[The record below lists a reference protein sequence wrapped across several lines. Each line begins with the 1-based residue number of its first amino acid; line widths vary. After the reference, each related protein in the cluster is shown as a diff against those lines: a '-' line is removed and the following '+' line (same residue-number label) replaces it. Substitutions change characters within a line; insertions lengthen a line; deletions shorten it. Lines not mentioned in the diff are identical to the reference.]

1 MLSGLA
7 MLTILGCTIA
17 PKASSDSRSID
28 EDAAVAADAAVVA
41 DVVVAADV
49 APLPVDKSDSAA
61 PDTRVLDAVDVPN
74 AGDTLPA
81 RDGCCAPDAAPAD
94 VGGWYLDWADEFGGP
109 SIDTTVW
116 NVADELVMKNGELE
130 YYRPGNAFIE
140 NGALVLEARQ
150 ESYGGR
156 DFTSGCLTSKDKKT
170 FKYGRLTARIKLPA
184 TAGMWPAFWML
195 GATGA
200 WPDGGE
206 LDIMESKGRVPTT
219 VWGTAHW
226 GPLTNGNHPNYG
238 TTYQMPSGQDIT
250 GWHEYTLEWSAGILS
265 WSVDGGHAYLSMVSH
280 DPFNQQ
286 FYLILNL
293 AVGGMFDDNVEPP
306 RPMSPQRM
314 LVDYVR
320 VYQCCK

>member
-1 MLSGLA
+1 MRSGPLFMLSGLA
-7 MLTILGCTIA
+7 LLAALGCTIS
-17 PKASSDSRSID
+17 PKASSDSRSMD
-28 EDAAVAADAAVVA
+28 EDAAVAADM
-41 DVVVAADV
+41 
-49 APLPVDKSDSAA
+49 APFPVEKADSAA
-61 PDTRVLDAVDVPN
+61 PDTRVVDV
-74 AGDTLPA
+74 LPGA
-81 RDGCCAPDAAPAD
+81 SDVASTVAPDVAPDGAPPD
-94 VGGWYLDWADEFGGP
+94 VGVWYLAWSDEFGGP
-109 SIDTTVW
+109 AIDTTVW
-116 NVADELVMKNGELE
+116 NITDELVMKNGELE

-238 TTYQMPSGQDIT
+238 TTYQLPSGQDVGQDIR
-250 GWHEYTLEWSAGILS
+250 GWHDYTLEWSAGTLR
-265 WSVDGGHAYLSMVSH
+265 WSVDGSPPYLSMVSH
-280 DPFNQQ
+280 DPFNQP